1 MTRGASGPVVFA
13 YDGSD
18 LARLAI
24 EEAGRLIGGHGR
36 DAVVLT
42 VWQPFDVGFVA
53 SDKLEL
59 DAAQVLEVER
69 AARAT
74 AAAGR
79 ALAEAAGF
87 LATSAAVQAAPT
99 WRGIADFADEC
110 DASLIVFGSHGR
122 SGVFGH
128 LFGSVSFAL
137 TGHSQR
143 SVLIVHERVR

>member
-1 MTRGASGPVVFA
+1 VFA

-18 LARLAI
+18 LADLAI
-24 EEAGRLIGGHGR
+24 EEAGRLIGSSGR

-53 SDKLEL
+53 ADKLKL
-59 DAAQVLEVER
+59 DAAQIVEVEQ
-69 AARAT
+69 AAKAT
-74 AAAGR
+74 AAAGQ

-87 LATSAAVQAAPT
+87 RATSAAVQAAPT
-99 WRGIADFADEC
+99 WKGIAEFAEEC

-128 LFGSVSFAL
+128 LFGRVSFAL
-137 TGHSQR
+137 AGHTQR
-143 SVLIVHERVR
+143 SVLIVHERP